1 MDEVTFEVYQNETG
15 FIALDDLDNVGYG
28 DTAQAAI
35 DDLVQS
41 YGDVEVDVFDIVFE
55 GFSE

>member
-35 DDLVQS
+35 DDLLES
-41 YGDVEVDVFDIVFE
+41 YEDVDVETFNVTFE
-55 GFSE
+55 AL